1 MPEII
6 SNAQLSADR
15 HCNRRVRLSKA
26 RGAPSCLSA
35 TAAYVQSTKLTT
47 ADCWLVY
54 RELTVT
60 SRKQLKNIQK
70 KTLSFFLPIFVS

>member
-35 TAAYVQSTKLTT
+35 AAAYVQSTKLTT

-70 KTLSFFLPIFVS
+70 KPLSFFLPIFVS